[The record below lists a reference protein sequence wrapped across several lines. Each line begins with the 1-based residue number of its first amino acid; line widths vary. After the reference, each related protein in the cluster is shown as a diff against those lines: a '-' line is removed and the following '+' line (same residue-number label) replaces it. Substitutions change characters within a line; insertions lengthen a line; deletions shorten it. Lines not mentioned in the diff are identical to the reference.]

1 MGSIVGVQ
9 PIWRRKEDGAVLC
22 LELKIPPLPQVI
34 TVGRSVTG
42 KAYQHFR
49 RCFEAYN
56 IVFVQSGSFYI
67 TEDDIAYNMKEGDI
81 LVLEPG
87 KTHWGHRPSPE
98 HTELIWVHL
107 SHPRAIRSLDR
118 EQIPWSYPL
127 QRNEDND
134 EHPFDQSMYLPKMTY
149 IDPAS
154 IVPLLERMYLM
165 FHSFSVSNALPLH
178 ALVSELLV
186 KIQSVAQVR
195 GRSRS
200 AYLSEKVIEYLQQH
214 ANVPLHYQHLEES
227 LHYHFDYLS
236 RCLKKHT
243 GKTPL
248 QYMRGIQINQAK
260 SLLENTELTIAEI
273 GERVGLNSHGYLNR
287 IFRQSTGMT
296 PNQYRASC
304 RRNYGP
310 EPQR

>member
-1 MGSIVGVQ
+1 M
-9 PIWRRKEDGAVLC
+9 LC
-22 LELKIPPLPQVI
+22 LELKIPPLPQAI
-34 TVGRSVTG
+34 TVERSVTG
-42 KAYQHFR
+42 KDYQHFR
-49 RCFEAYN
+49 RCFEVYN
-56 IVFVQSGSFYI
+56 IVFVKSGSLYI

-87 KTHWGHRPSPE
+87 KTHWGHQPCPE
-98 HTELIWVHL
+98 QTELYWVHL
-107 SHPRAIRSLDR
+107 SHSRAIRSLDSD
-118 EQIPWSYPL
+118 QIPWSYPL
-127 QRNEDND
+127 LRNEDND
-134 EHPFDQSMYLPKMTY
+134 EQPSDQYMYLPKMTCV
-149 IDPAS
+149 DPSS

-178 ALVSELLV
+178 ALLSEFLV

-200 AYLSEKVIEYLQQH
+200 SYLSERIIEYLQLH

-243 GKTPL
+243 GMTPL
-248 QYMRGIQINQAK
+248 QYMRGIQIKQAK
-260 SLLENTELTIAEI
+260 SLLEHTELTISEI
-273 GERVGLNSHGYLNR
+273 GERIGLNSHGYLNR
-287 IFRQSTGMT
+287 IFRQNTGMT

-304 RRNYGP
+304 RRNLWP
-310 EPQR
+310 DTKS